1 MGLGKTVQAIA
12 VMAHLAA
19 DGYLRSLVMC
29 PASLL
34 ATWEHEV
41 RGRSDL
47 AVHRIHGAG
56 RAEALA
62 AWERDGG
69 VALTTFEG
77 LVHVPLDRV
86 APRSDDA
93 PTPGSADD
101 GAAAG
106 GAAASAAGDGAA
118 GDGAA
123 GDGA

>member
-1 MGLGKTVQAIA
+1 G
-12 VMAHLAA
+12 HR
-19 DGYLRSLVMC
+19 RSLVVC

-41 RGRSDL
+41 HERSDL

-86 APRSDDA
+86 APRSDHA

-106 GAAASAAGDGAA
+106 GAADGAA

-123 GDGA
+123 GDGAAAGAAAGA